1 MILLPFPPT
10 IKSIE
15 YTNRKLLLAIL
26 VLWGLTS
33 PSAFLRIC
41 LFIAPNNNSVLF
53 TWTYFILQSVP
64 FQQEDIDCKWV
75 CLHEHQSQSPWYPAL
90 KIFAKWNRT
99 EKTFGHDP
107 DIWCTR
113 DRGESPCHLI
123 AKTKKKISVSRFKI
137 WKLRPRS
144 VLHLSLEHSSP
155 TSVNISIMSS
165 YNPLYWNVSYSVLY
179 TIDRASNWRCRIV
192 CLRI

>member
-1 MILLPFPPT
+1 MQEPYRERKLIIPIWHNVSWSGKRWHHMMILLPFPPT

-33 PSAFLRIC
+33 PSSFLRIC
-41 LFIAPNNNSVLF
+41 LFIAPNNNYILF

-64 FQQEDIDCKWV
+64 FHQEDIDCKWV
-75 CLHEHQSQSPWYPAL
+75 CLHEHQSQIPWYPAL

-107 DIWCTR
+107 DIWCPR
-113 DRGESPCHLI
+113 DSWRKSMSPHS
-123 AKTKKKISVSRFKI
+123 KDEKKY
-137 WKLRPRS
+137 
-144 VLHLSLEHSSP
+144 
-155 TSVNISIMSS
+155 ISIS
-165 YNPLYWNVSYSVLY
+165 L
-179 TIDRASNWRCRIV
+179 
-192 CLRI
+192 